1 VSRHEAAVHLTAPA
15 KINARLRVT
24 RRRDDGFHDIDT
36 VFVALDLADEVQLT
50 PSRHGITGDTHF
62 EDTVLARHDLQGMQP
77 SNLAYRAAQRWLAAA
92 DADVGVHIVVHK
104 RIPVAGGLGGG
115 SSDAAA
121 VLRGMNRLYGA
132 LPDDQLS
139 NIALELGSDVPFFLK
154 GWPAARGRGRGE
166 KLKELHLP
174 KHTVVLANPG
184 AAVSAGFAYQ
194 QLLSYGEPLDDAIDA
209 LWQDPG
215 SAQDN
220 VRNDLEPGVRAGV
233 PDVAAALDALSH
245 VGLSEVTLSG
255 SGGTVFGLASS
266 ASAGQ
271 AAADALRDLHPS
283 WWVKVTHAPS
293 WPDVHSL

>member
-1 VSRHEAAVHLTAPA
+1 MSRTWGTVHLFAPA

-36 VFVALDLADEVQLT
+36 AFVALALADEIRLT
-50 PSRHGITGDTHF
+50 SAPHGITGDTHF
-62 EDTVLARHDLQGMQP
+62 EDVQLARHDLQGMQP
-77 SNLAYRAAQRWLAAA
+77 SNLAYRAAERWLEAAGI
-92 DADVGVHIVVHK
+92 DAGVRIVVQK

-121 VLRGMNRLYGA
+121 VLNGMNQLFGA
-132 LPDDQLS
+132 LPNDQLS
-139 NIALELGSDVPFFLK
+139 DIALELGSDVPFFLT

-166 KLKELHLP
+166 RLEQLHLP
-174 KHTVVLANPG
+174 QRTVVLANPG
-184 AAVSAGFAYQ
+184 VAVSAGFAYRA
-194 QLLSYGEPLDDAIDA
+194 LTRYGEPLDRSLTT

-215 SAQDN
+215 SPQGV

-245 VGLSEVTLSG
+245 AGLSEVTLSG

-266 ASAGQ
+266 TSEGQ
-271 AAADALRDLHPS
+271 AAASALRDLHPS
-283 WWVKVTHAPS
+283 WWVTVTHGPS
-293 WPDVHSL
+293 WPDARLP